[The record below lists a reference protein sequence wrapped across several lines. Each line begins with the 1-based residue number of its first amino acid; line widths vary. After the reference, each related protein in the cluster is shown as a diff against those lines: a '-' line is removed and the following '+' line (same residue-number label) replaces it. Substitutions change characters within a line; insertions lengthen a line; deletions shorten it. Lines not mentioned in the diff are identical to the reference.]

1 MTIHGKCHCG
11 NVGFDLAWEPEPAQI
26 PAREC
31 TCSFCRKHGGLW
43 TSSPAARLDVR
54 IEDPGRVTR
63 YQFGTGTADFHLCT
77 RCGVVPVV
85 TSAIEGRLYAV
96 VSVNAF
102 EGVEA
107 SRIRRSPAS
116 FDGEGTDDRLGR
128 RKRNW
133 IADVR
138 FHEAM
143 PPGDEAAI
151 RAVVARWMEASRAGD
166 LETVLDLM
174 TDDAVFLLPGGRRMG
189 KDEFANVS
197 RAMPGAPAP
206 KIDGVSEIEE
216 VRVAGDWAFIR
227 TRLSVTM
234 TPPQGAPVERAGH
247 TLTIFRREAGRW
259 RLARDA
265 NLLAPVKGG

>member
-11 NVGFDLAWEPEPAQI
+11 NIAFDLAWEPEPAEI

-43 TSSPAARLDVR
+43 TSSPSARLDVR
-54 IEDPGRVTR
+54 IASPADATR
-63 YQFGTGTADFHLCT
+63 YRFGTGTADFHLCT

-85 TSAIEGRLYAV
+85 TSAIGGRLYAV

-102 EGVEA
+102 EDVEA
-107 SRIRRSPAS
+107 SRIRRTPAS

-128 RKRNW
+128 RQRKW

-138 FHEAM
+138 IHEGG
-143 PPGDEAAI
+143 PGDDEAAI

-189 KDEFANVS
+189 KDEFANAS